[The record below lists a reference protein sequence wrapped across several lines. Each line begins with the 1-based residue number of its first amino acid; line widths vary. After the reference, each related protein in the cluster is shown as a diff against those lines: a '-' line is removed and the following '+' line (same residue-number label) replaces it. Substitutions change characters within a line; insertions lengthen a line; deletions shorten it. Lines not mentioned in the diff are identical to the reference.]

1 MPAKVSFNNSRQG
14 YAAHNDR
21 SMYEP
26 GAYDLSANLHWDWQ
40 LPNDEFQA
48 ARGAG
53 ESVSAERD
61 YYDTRYSDILAARN
75 ESKLKRYHADEV
87 WSMAQ
92 WAAKNPPHET
102 VLQLGAMGDDTEE
115 ALKARYAIEAARR
128 FREEVRKVGGE
139 VISIDVHMDEA
150 SPHAHV
156 RWAMND
162 MKGKPNVKGCLRT
175 HGYDV
180 AEASRTKNPMKL
192 WTADVR
198 DRMEELAEKMGAEL
212 DKHRISRRNLSVRDF
227 KATKRVEEALQIE
240 EEAQRT
246 IRETKRREQEKL
258 QAIAR
263 KKREITTA
271 LDQEIKQRE
280 NRIKDLAEQE
290 KTLIERIS
298 ALTEEASRKL
308 DEVVRIMRD
317 REMTLREKLE
327 AVRNR
332 RKAVSGMRDSLRP
345 HQANRV
351 AATHQQYISRS
362 TPGKSASQQRSI

>member
-1 MPAKVSFNNSRQG
+1 MPAKVSLNNSRQG

-40 LPNDEFQA
+40 CMSDDFQA
-48 ARGAG
+48 AKGEG

-61 YYDTRYSDILAARN
+61 YYDERYSDILAARN
-75 ESKLKRYHADEV
+75 ESKLKRYHPDEV
-87 WSMAQ
+87 WTMAQ

-102 VLQLGAMGDDTEE
+102 VLQLGAMDDDTEE

-128 FREEVRKVGGE
+128 FRDEVRQAGGE

-156 RWAMND
+156 RWVMND
-162 MKGKPNVKGCLRT
+162 EKGKPNAKGCLRA

-180 AEASRTKNPMKL
+180 AEASRANNPMKA
-192 WTADVR
+192 WTAHVR
-198 DRMEELAEKMGAEL
+198 DHMEALAEEMGAEL
-212 DKHRISRRNLSVRDF
+212 DKNRISRRNLSVRDY

-246 IRETKRREQEKL
+246 ISETKRREQEKL

-263 KKREITTA
+263 KKREIATA
-271 LDQEIKQRE
+271 LDEEIKQRE
-280 NRIKDLAEQE
+280 NRIAALEEQE
-290 KTLIERIS
+290 KTLLERIS

-308 DEVVRIMRD
+308 DEVLSIMRD
-317 REMTLREKLE
+317 REMTLKEKLE
-327 AVRNR
+327 AVRQR
-332 RKAVSGMRDSLRP
+332 RKATSGMRDTLRP

>member
-1 MPAKVSFNNSRQG
+1 MPAKVSMNNSRQG

-26 GAYDLSANLHWDWQ
+26 GAYDLSANLHWDWR
-40 LPNDEFQA
+40 LPNDDFQA

-61 YYDTRYSDILAARN
+61 YYDERYSAILAARN

-92 WAAKNPPHET
+92 WAEKNPPHET
-102 VLQLGAMGDDTEE
+102 VLQLGAVGDDTED
-115 ALKARYAIEAARR
+115 ALKARYAIDAARR
-128 FREEVRKVGGE
+128 FREEVRKAGGE

-156 RWAMND
+156 RWVMND
-162 MKGKPNVKGCLRT
+162 EKGKPNVKGCLRA

-180 AEASRTKNPMKL
+180 AEASRANNPMKA
-192 WTADVR
+192 WTAHVR
-198 DRMEELAEKMGAEL
+198 DQMEAMAEEMGAEL
-212 DKHRISRRNLSVRDF
+212 DKHRISRRNLSVRDY

-240 EEAQRT
+240 EAAQRT